1 MRRCA
6 QGISLLV
13 ILLFACAL
21 ILDDLAILLAGSTL
35 LAGLFGLWYS
45 FDRRFRQAVAS
56 VSVARSLERAVVRTG
71 TTLRVKT
78 AITMQVP
85 AHMQVSVSEI
95 LPSGVVVQ
103 DGEINAS
110 SGTSALPVTWK
121 FAYRITRLCTGPC
134 SFQA

>member
-1 MRRCA
+1 MRIKRCA
-6 QGISLLV
+6 QGISLLI

-21 ILDDLAILLAGSTL
+21 ILDDLAILLAGSML

-78 AITMQVP
+78 AITAAGACP
-85 AHMQVSVSEI
+85 HA
-95 LPSGVVVQ
+95 
-103 DGEINAS
+103 GEC
-110 SGTSALPVTWK
+110 
-121 FAYRITRLCTGPC
+121 F
-134 SFQA
+134 